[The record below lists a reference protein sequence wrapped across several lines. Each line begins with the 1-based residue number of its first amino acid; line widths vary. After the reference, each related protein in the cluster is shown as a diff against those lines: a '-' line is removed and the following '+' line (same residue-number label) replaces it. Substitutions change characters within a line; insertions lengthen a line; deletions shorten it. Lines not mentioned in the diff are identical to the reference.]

1 MLVTLGN
8 CDQIPDRSNL
18 VEESSIEEEVDLF
31 DLLRGRSD
39 RGV

>member
-18 VEESSIEEEVDLF
+18 MEERSIEEEIY
-31 DLLRGRSD
+31 LLL
-39 RGV
+39 